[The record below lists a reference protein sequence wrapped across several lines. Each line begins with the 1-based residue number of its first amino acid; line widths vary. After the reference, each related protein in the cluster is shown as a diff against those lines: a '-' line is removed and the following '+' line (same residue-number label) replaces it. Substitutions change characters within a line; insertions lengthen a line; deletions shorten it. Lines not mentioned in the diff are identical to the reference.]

1 MKLRNSCEEN
11 QTEKNKKNKK
21 CKRKEMPFDKD
32 SMMELL
38 LPPTPPMDLS
48 DSSSNSSND
57 YKVSF
62 TARHEAEKSVHES
75 VSNMQQEQREKN
87 EFV

>member
-1 MKLRNSCEEN
+1 MQLRNSCEEN
-11 QTEKNKKNKK
+11 QTEKVEKIKSAKAKK
-21 CKRKEMPFDKD
+21 MPFEKD

-62 TARHEAEKSVHES
+62 TARHGAEKSVYES
-75 VSNMQQEQREKN
+75 VSNMQQEQRKK
-87 EFV
+87 